1 MSTYFDSYVDSHAI
15 DPSGLVT
22 KAVSALAV
30 GSGVGLVG
38 YAMQS
43 LMPGILG
50 LLTALVF
57 VWREYVRR
65 DEQKRQLRADLRDT
79 KMDLEHLKARMRR
92 KGIPLHDTDP
102 DTEDY

>member
-57 VWREYVRR
+57 VCVSMSGETSKSGNSAPTSRKFGWILNTSRR
-65 DEQKRQLRADLRDT
+65 D
-79 KMDLEHLKARMRR
+79 
-92 KGIPLHDTDP
+92 
-102 DTEDY
+102 